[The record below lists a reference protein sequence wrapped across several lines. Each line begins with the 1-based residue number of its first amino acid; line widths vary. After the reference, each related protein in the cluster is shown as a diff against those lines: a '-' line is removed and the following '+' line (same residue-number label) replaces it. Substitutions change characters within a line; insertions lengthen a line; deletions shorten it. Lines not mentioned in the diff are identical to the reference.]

1 MAFINVD
8 QILENEDADAALVAL
23 KFCQKYAKEGR
34 VVELID
40 LLAPEGKRVYT
51 ATDSKTGRTRQLSN

>member
-23 KFCQKYAKEGR
+23 KFCQKYAKEGQ